1 MNKILVAID
10 GSESALKAVDYVGQQ
25 FAGIADLQITLFHV
39 SPGIPPE
46 LWDDGHI
53 LTEEEKADRR
63 KLLNKWLN
71 NQKLQLE
78 SVFQPAVETLT
89 RRGIQAKQ
97 IETKSASEA
106 VKNTPECILA
116 EARTGEYST
125 LIMGRCGLHPIRH
138 ALLGS
143 TVNKIMNSGT
153 EIGTCS
159 KVMNDGAEIAACLV
173 T

>member
-1 MNKILVAID
+1 MKKILVAID
-10 GSESALKAVDYVGQQ
+10 GSEGALKAVDYVGQQ
-25 FAGIADLQITLFHV
+25 FAGTADLQITLFNV

-53 LTEEEKADRR
+53 LSKEEKADR
-63 KLLNKWLN
+63 KKVVDKWLN

-89 RRGIQAKQ
+89 KRRIEAKQ
-97 IETKSASEA
+97 IETKSASET
-106 VKNTPECILA
+106 VKNTPECIMA
-116 EARTGEYST
+116 EAKTGGYLT
-125 LIMGRCGLHPIRH
+125 LVMGRCGLHRTAH

-143 TVNKIMNSGT
+143 TVSRI
-153 EIGTCS
+153 
-159 KVMNDGAEIAACLV
+159 MNDGAEIATCVV

>member
-1 MNKILVAID
+1 MKKILVAID
-10 GSESALKAVDYVGQQ
+10 GSEGALKAVDYVGRQ
-25 FAGIADLQITLFHV
+25 FAGTVDLQITLFHV

-53 LTEEEKADRR
+53 LSEQEKADR
-63 KLLNKWLN
+63 KKVLDKWLG

-89 RRGIQAKQ
+89 KRGIEPKQ
-97 IETKSASEA
+97 IETKSASET

-116 EARTGEYST
+116 EAKTGGYLT
-125 LIMGRCGLHPIRH
+125 LIMGRCGLHRTAH

-143 TVNKIMNSGT
+143 TVDRIINEGADIA
-153 EIGTCS
+153 TC
-159 KVMNDGAEIAACLV
+159 VV